1 MLKSHSCGELRNRH
15 AGQDVILAGWVNRRR
30 DMGGIIF
37 IDLRDYEGR
46 TQVTVDASQ
55 SQDAFQIAEQ
65 VRSEYVLQVSGKVSA
80 RPAGQENPNLDTGSV
95 EVVAESI
102 TILNPSKNLPIR
114 VDEDSPVDDA
124 LKLKYRY
131 LYLRRERMQRNILIR
146 HKAVKFIRDFLN
158 DRGFLEI
165 ETPILF
171 KSTPEGARDY
181 LVPSR
186 IHPGKFYALPQSP
199 QQLKQLLMV
208 AGFERYFQIARCF
221 RDEDLRADRQPEFTQ
236 LDIEISFVERDDVL
250 DLTEE
255 LMIGM
260 VEDASIIPM
269 ANVPFPRLS
278 HHEAMERYGT
288 DKPDLRFGMELID
301 LTEVAGQ
308 SAFRVFAENVANGRP
323 VKAICV
329 PGCGGYSRKQMTEL
343 EEIAT
348 EAGAKGL
355 AWMAIDEQTEEMRGF
370 ITKFFSVEQLVEIT
384 EKTQAKPGDLLL
396 FSSDEKRVVYSVLG
410 SLRDF
415 MARRLGFKE
424 KPELAFA
431 WIIDFPLFEE
441 ELEDGH
447 YAPSHHMFTAPKNES
462 IPLLDNDPEA
472 VLSQQYDLI
481 CNGYEVGGGSIR
493 IHDRELQQKIMA
505 LIGMSMEEARD
516 QFGHLLDA
524 FEYGT
529 PPHGG
534 IAPGID
540 RLVMLMAG
548 EPNLQ
553 QVIAFPKSQSA
564 ADLMA
569 DAPSRVSSKQ
579 LDDLHLTLKQAKESQ
594 DGLYL

>member
-1 MLKSHSCGELRNRH
+1 
-15 AGQDVILAGWVNRRR
+15 
-30 DMGGIIF
+30 
-37 IDLRDYEGR
+37 
-46 TQVTVDASQ
+46 
-55 SQDAFQIAEQ
+55 
-65 VRSEYVLQVSGKVSA
+65 
-80 RPAGQENPNLDTGSV
+80 
-95 EVVAESI
+95 
-102 TILNPSKNLPIR
+102 
-114 VDEDSPVDDA
+114 
-124 LKLKYRY
+124 
-131 LYLRRERMQRNILIR
+131 
-146 HKAVKFIRDFLN
+146 
-158 DRGFLEI
+158 
-165 ETPILF
+165 
-171 KSTPEGARDY
+171 
-181 LVPSR
+181 
-186 IHPGKFYALPQSP
+186 
-199 QQLKQLLMV
+199 
-208 AGFERYFQIARCF
+208 
-221 RDEDLRADRQPEFTQ
+221 
-236 LDIEISFVERDDVL
+236 
-250 DLTEE
+250 
-255 LMIGM
+255 
-260 VEDASIIPM
+260 
-269 ANVPFPRLS
+269 
-278 HHEAMERYGT
+278 MERYGT
-288 DKPDLRFGMELID
+288 DKPDMRYGMELID

-308 SAFRVFAENVANGRP
+308 SAFRVFAENVAAGRP

-355 AWMAIDEQTEEMRGF
+355 AWMAIDEETEEMRGF

-447 YAPSHHMFTAPKNES
+447 YAPSHHMFTAPKYES
-462 IPLLDNDPEA
+462 IPLLDTDPDA
-472 VLSQQYDLI
+472 VLSQQYDLV

-579 LDDLHLTLKQAKESQ
+579 LDDLHLTLKKEKESQ

>member
-37 IDLRDYEGR
+37 IDLRDYDGR

-65 VRSEYVLQVSGKVSA
+65 VRSEYVLQVSGKVSV

-102 TILNPSKNLPIR
+102 TVLNPSKNLPIR

-260 VEDASIIPM
+260 VNDASIIPM
-269 ANVPFPRLS
+269 ANTPFPRLS
-278 HHEAMERYGT
+278 HREAMERYGT
-288 DKPDLRFGMELID
+288 DKPDMRYGMELID

-308 SAFRVFAENVANGRP
+308 SAFRVFAENVAAGRP

-355 AWMAIDEQTEEMRGF
+355 AWMAIDEETEEMRGF

-384 EKTQAKPGDLLL
+384 EKTRAKPGDLLL

-447 YAPSHHMFTAPKNES
+447 YAPSHHMFTAPKYES
-462 IPLLDNDPEA
+462 IPLLDTDPDA
-472 VLSQQYDLI
+472 VLSQQYDLV

-579 LDDLHLTLKQAKESQ
+579 LDDLHLTLKKEKESQ